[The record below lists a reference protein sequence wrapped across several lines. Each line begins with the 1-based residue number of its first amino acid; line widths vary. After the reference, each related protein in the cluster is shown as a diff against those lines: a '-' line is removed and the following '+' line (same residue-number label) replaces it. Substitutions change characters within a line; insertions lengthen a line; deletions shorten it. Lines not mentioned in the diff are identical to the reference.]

1 MDRRRLA
8 LVRGGEEGEFRRIG
22 SGYLVAPRLVLTARH
37 VAEKGHG
44 RSWPRID
51 VRVGHPQD
59 GTRRC
64 AARVCW
70 THPDRRDVALLLLDD
85 LIDVPGEVRWGAP
98 VGNDPLPY
106 DALGFPSATAKNGQ
120 YTVEHLRGE
129 LPVLSGGVGERDLYV
144 LDQGPA
150 PGGAKAWA
158 GASGSAVFCR
168 DHLVGVVVHDDEAFE
183 NRRLHAC
190 PARSFVEDPGFTGLL
205 ERHGVGR
212 PWLSPV
218 GTDLERYLR
227 AARLG
232 ATEHPYPGVVPGV
245 MPPLS
250 HVYVRQQV
258 VRQEAL
264 STMAPSRPA
273 DEVLTGEATCVV
285 VGGPGVGKSSLLR
298 TRLAHGAAQWLDGP
312 DARGPAPVLVPAAA
326 LQGALLSRAL
336 VEAVNAQLRQYGL
349 TAPLPDTFF
358 ENRPGPGREW
368 LVLVDGLDEITD
380 PAGRKDVL
388 RTVAHAGDQ
397 YVFVVTTR
405 PVPEAEPG
413 VLGPQVPRYELEP
426 FRPDELERVAS
437 GWFSALDIPE
447 PDHGARQF
455 LTALDTAGLTELARV
470 PLTMSMLCQLR
481 AGAPGDPLPRG
492 RGGIYQDFV
501 ELLHDRQYAAGA
513 VTQARAVMR
522 QYGSDAEA
530 AAERT
535 VQGLPDM
542 LADLAHRL
550 LFAQHGDRPVLDIVR
565 DHPCAERPRAVPER
579 HWRDFLES
587 VVSGTGL
594 LTRRSNDLAFT
605 HQTFVEYFAA
615 RHVVDDEARL
625 RAVFRK
631 TYVRPARY
639 VPGSELPPGVKPRL
653 WLSRYWKPPRN
664 DPYDGF
670 LLDMTPEDH
679 PLRKEF
685 LGRMASRRAG
695 LDGFEFL
702 NKQVR
707 LGTSLPEDVIDTTVR
722 LLHEC
727 ARDRSLDGYQRV
739 IAALMLT
746 ETGDADG
753 VALTREFAHDK
764 TLDGLSRALA
774 ATELGNLGLP
784 EAAGLLRHV
793 AQDTS
798 LDMYDRAAAEFTA
811 FRLDPPRDRM
821 ATALKL
827 AESDTETAG
836 FLLLDI
842 AQDVRVDSPHRKKA
856 AEELTELR
864 PGGTAG
870 LLERL
875 ALDSTMD
882 GFSRLWAAERLLRD
896 DPQRA
901 RAVLHDLRDDTTV
914 APSLRTR
921 AAVMYYKTRDPDP
934 E

>member
-8 LVRGGEEGEFRRIG
+8 LIRGGEEGEFRRIG

-37 VAEKGHG
+37 VVEKGPG

-70 THPDRRDVALLLLDD
+70 THPDGRDVALLLLDD
-85 LIDVPGEVRWGAP
+85 SVDVPGEVRWGAP
-98 VGNDPLPY
+98 AGNDPLPY
-106 DALGFPSATAKNGQ
+106 DALGFPSATVKNGQ

-129 LPVLSGGVGERDLYV
+129 LPVLSGGVGEQDLYV

-168 DHLVGVVVHDDEAFE
+168 DRLVGVVVHDDEAFE

-190 PARSFVEDPGFTGLL
+190 PARSFVEDPAFTGLL
-205 ERHGVGR
+205 ERHGGGR

-227 AARLG
+227 AARLA

-250 HVYVRQQV
+250 QVYVRQRV
-258 VRQEAL
+258 VRLEAL
-264 STMAPSRPA
+264 PTVSASRPA
-273 DEVLTGEATCVV
+273 DEVLTGAGTCLLI
-285 VGGPGVGKSSLLR
+285 GGPGVGKSSLLR
-298 TRLAHGAAQWLDGP
+298 TRLAHGAAEWLDGP
-312 DARGPAPVLVPAAA
+312 SARGPAPVLVPAAA
-326 LQGALLSRAL
+326 LQGAPLSRAL
-336 VEAVNAQLRQYGL
+336 VEAVNAQLPQYGL
-349 TAPLPDTFF
+349 TTPLPDAFF
-358 ENRPGPGREW
+358 DNRPGPGRDW

-388 RTVAHAGDQ
+388 RIVAHAGDQ
-397 YVFVVTTR
+397 YVFVVTSR

-413 VLGPQVPRYELEP
+413 VLGPEVPRYALEP
-426 FRPDELERVAS
+426 FRPDELERVAR
-437 GWFSALDIPE
+437 GWFHALGIPGRE
-447 PDHGARQF
+447 HGARQF
-455 LTALDTAGLTELARV
+455 LTALDTARLTELARV

-481 AGAPGDPLPRG
+481 AEAPENPLPRG
-492 RGGIYQDFV
+492 RGAIYGDFV
-501 ELLHDRQYAAGA
+501 ELLHERQYAAGA
-513 VTQARAVMR
+513 VPQARAALR
-522 QYGSDAEA
+522 RYGSDAEA

-535 VQGLPDM
+535 VQGLPDV

-565 DHPCAERPRAVPER
+565 DHPCAARPKAVPER

-594 LTRRSNDLAFT
+594 LTRRSHDLAFT
-605 HQTFVEYFAA
+605 HRTFVEYFAA
-615 RHVVDDEARL
+615 RHVIDDEARL
-625 RAVFRK
+625 RAVFRR
-631 TYVRPARY
+631 TYIRPARCL
-639 VPGSELPPGVKPRL
+639 PGSEPPPGIKPRR
-653 WLSRYWKPPRN
+653 WGIRYWKPPRN

-670 LLDMTPEDH
+670 LLDITPEDH
-679 PLRKEF
+679 PLRQEF

-702 NKQVR
+702 NQQVR
-707 LGTSLPEDVIDTTVR
+707 LGTSLPEDVIATTVR

-727 ARDRSLDGYQRV
+727 ARDRSLDGYHRV

-746 ETGDADG
+746 ETGEADG

-764 TLDGLSRALA
+764 TLDSLSRALA
-774 ATELGNLGLP
+774 ATELGNLGLT
-784 EAAGLLRHV
+784 EAAELLHDV
-793 AQDTS
+793 AQDPG
-798 LDMYDRAAAEFTA
+798 LDPYDRAAAEFTA
-811 FRLDPPRDRM
+811 FRLGPPRERI

-827 AESDTETAG
+827 AESDAETAG
-836 FLLLDI
+836 LLLLDI
-842 AQDVRVDSPHRKKA
+842 AQDVRVDSSHRERA
-856 AEELTELR
+856 ARELTELR
-864 PGGTAG
+864 PDGIAG

-896 DPQRA
+896 DPQRGRTVL
-901 RAVLHDLRDDTTV
+901 RALHNDTTFP
-914 APSLRTR
+914 PSLRHR
-921 AAVMYYKTRDPDP
+921 AAVIYHKTRAPDP